1 MEKTEIYVRFA
12 NGSQYYNKINIDIS
26 KITNVNEIGNEV
38 FFTVDNLRVATPIKE
53 WLQIKNNKNG

>member
-38 FFTVDNLRVATPIKE
+38 FFTVDNLRVAAPIKE

>member
-1 MEKTEIYVRFA
+1 M
-12 NGSQYYNKINIDIS
+12 S

>member
-12 NGSQYYNKINIDIS
+12 NGSQYYNKINIDMS

>member
-12 NGSQYYNKINIDIS
+12 NESQYYSKINIDIS

>member
-12 NGSQYYNKINIDIS
+12 NGSQYYNKINIDMS

-38 FFTVDNLRVATPIKE
+38 FFTIDNLRVATPIKE